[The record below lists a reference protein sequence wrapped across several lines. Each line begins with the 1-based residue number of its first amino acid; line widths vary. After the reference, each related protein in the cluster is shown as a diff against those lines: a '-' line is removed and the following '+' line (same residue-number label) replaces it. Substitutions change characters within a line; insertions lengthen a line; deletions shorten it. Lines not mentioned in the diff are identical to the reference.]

1 MMLKGIAILLFFN
14 ALMFC
19 VGGFVDYFIFS
30 GQRLRRQWWFIV
42 TIILELLA
50 LISLITSYVM

>member
-1 MMLKGIAILLFFN
+1 MMLRWIATLLLCD
-14 ALMFC
+14 ALMFF
-19 VGGFVDYFIFS
+19 VGGSVDYFVFS

-50 LISLITSYVM
+50 LVSLIAPNVM